1 MRPKADPP
9 PGQLGEAGH
18 QQPNI
23 QHGSLN
29 LKLEDITH
37 CTRVIVTQSRVFNS
51 VIFNVHLQYLYLFK
65 VEPQLE
71 IVVMELASETPLVA
85 VLRLPIDDLEGD
97 VFIGPVYYL
106 FRDLLFPLQ

>member
-1 MRPKADPP
+1 M
-9 PGQLGEAGH
+9 H
-18 QQPNI
+18 T
-23 QHGSLN
+23 S
-29 LKLEDITH
+29 
-37 CTRVIVTQSRVFNS
+37 VIVTQLRVFNS

-85 VLRLPIDDLEGD
+85 VLRLPIDNLEGD

-106 FRDLLFPLQ
+106 FRDLLCPLQ

>member
-1 MRPKADPP
+1 M
-9 PGQLGEAGH
+9 
-18 QQPNI
+18 
-23 QHGSLN
+23 
-29 LKLEDITH
+29 
-37 CTRVIVTQSRVFNS
+37 
-51 VIFNVHLQYLYLFK
+51 IFNVHLQYLYLFK

>member
-1 MRPKADPP
+1 M
-9 PGQLGEAGH
+9 
-18 QQPNI
+18 
-23 QHGSLN
+23 
-29 LKLEDITH
+29 
-37 CTRVIVTQSRVFNS
+37 FNS

-106 FRDLLFPLQ
+106 FRDLLCPLQ

>member
-1 MRPKADPP
+1 M
-9 PGQLGEAGH
+9 
-18 QQPNI
+18 
-23 QHGSLN
+23 
-29 LKLEDITH
+29 
-37 CTRVIVTQSRVFNS
+37 FNS

-85 VLRLPIDDLEGD
+85 VLRLPIDDLEGN

-106 FRDLLFPLQ
+106 FRDLLCPLQ